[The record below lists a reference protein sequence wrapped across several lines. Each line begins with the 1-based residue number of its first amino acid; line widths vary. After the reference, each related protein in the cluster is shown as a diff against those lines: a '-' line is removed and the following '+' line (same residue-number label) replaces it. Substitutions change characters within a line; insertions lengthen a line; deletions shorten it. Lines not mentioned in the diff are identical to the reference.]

1 MGQSGRKSIKIDAP
15 IMITT
20 NKIAVWM
27 DEGRWARN
35 FFAWLKENNLHTKV
49 SGLQHMQNKIKI
61 TFVTAKDCTM
71 FTLKYASRQQ

>member
-35 FFAWLKENNLHTKV
+35 FFAWLKENNYSIVIKKWDTKNW
-49 SGLQHMQNKIKI
+49 GEIPADFGRK
-61 TFVTAKDCTM
+61 
-71 FTLKYASRQQ
+71 